1 MSRTLTNLPNFDEVT
16 SLVDIPSLV
25 RNGAFKLKLYG
36 TIAVKFKIVS
46 L

>member
-1 MSRTLTNLPNFDEVT
+1 MSKTLTNLPNFDEVT

-25 RNGAFKLKLYG
+25 RNGASKFRLYG
-36 TIAVKFKIVS
+36 TIAVKFKIVT